1 MSLNPTSAQDGL
13 PEREPQAD
21 PTEAADADIQRD
33 AGDATRDA
41 QATEPHEG
49 VTPGSDDDLEIDPD
63 EVSNPDLVGDD

>member
-21 PTEAADADIQRD
+21 PTEAVDADIQRD

-41 QATEPHEG
+41 QATEPHED
-49 VTPGSDDDLEIDPD
+49 VTPGSDEDLEIDPD